1 MKKCVLRFSRY
12 AFFVLIP
19 LFVLFTFC
27 SCSGL
32 FSDNETNYPAF
43 WWAEHYSGSNNLGDY
58 GTGWYLPAKNEML
71 AIYNNRTA
79 ISTAFGKIGTTY
91 ATDFGSSGDWEYWS
105 STQYPLEDDGDG
117 EYWAWAIDFAD
128 PEDFTEDDDKN
139 SVNSVR
145 AVRVFQ

>member
-32 FSDNETNYPAF
+32 FSDNEANYPAF

-58 GTGWYLPAKNEML
+58 GNGWYLPAKNEML
-71 AIYNNRTA
+71 AVYTNRTT

-105 STQYPLEDDGDG
+105 STQYHLKMMVMVKIGLG
-117 EYWAWAIDFAD
+117 LLILLIQKILLK
-128 PEDFTEDDDKN
+128 TMI
-139 SVNSVR
+139 R
-145 AVRVFQ
+145 TL